1 MSRAETLMLVALGF
15 ALGTLL
21 ALLFGRLVW
30 HMAVRVGSRRM
41 QRQIPSTLVEMQ
53 AERDRLRAECA
64 MLTRKLEIRSDE
76 LKSQLVEQGAELTRE
91 RNRNDMAVEEMRERE
106 AAFLDREQRM
116 GSSHEQTRHLEA
128 ELAARTNA
136 LHDAQARLDES
147 HDAIGRLRHD
157 LANLTNALAD
167 RDNRIAE
174 LQHHLA
180 EQPMHIESALRQE
193 QLNTADR
200 LERRIEELTAL
211 SREIAEQ
218 RYSFNRER
226 HELAALAAGAMEGS
240 PDPGDHIDN
249 GYERAAANFDEVTNQ
264 ERSIDRM
271 LTHAER
277 ETLALAAEVER
288 LEPLRAELPE
298 LAIPDDMRPV
308 SGRLVEPREP
318 EPASF
323 GKLARPSGDEKPQRG
338 LANVVSLAARIRALQ
353 KNITG

>member
-41 QRQIPSTLVEMQ
+41 QRQMPSTLVEMQ

-76 LKSQLVEQGAELTRE
+76 LKSQLVEQSAELTRE
-91 RNRNDMAVEEMRERE
+91 RNRNDLTLEEVRERE
-106 AAFLDREQRM
+106 AALLQREQQM
-116 GSSHEQTRHLEA
+116 GSSHEQTSHLEA

-136 LHDAQARLDES
+136 LHDTQAQLQES
-147 HDAIGRLRHD
+147 HDAITRLRHD
-157 LANLTNALAD
+157 LSELTSVLAERD
-167 RDNRIAE
+167 RRIAE
-174 LQHHLA
+174 LQHHLT
-180 EQPMHIESALRQE
+180 EQPLRIESAMRQE
-193 QLNTADR
+193 QVNTADR

-211 SREIAEQ
+211 SREIAQQ

-226 HELAALAAGAMEGS
+226 HELAALAATVEVA
-240 PDPGDHIDN
+240 PDSGDHVDS
-249 GYERAAANFDEVTNQ
+249 GYERSAANFAEVTNQ

-271 LTHAER
+271 LTAAER
-277 ETLALAAEVER
+277 ETLALAAEVEQ
-288 LEPLRAELPE
+288 LEPLRPE
-298 LAIPDDMRPV
+298 FPQLTVPDDMRPA

-318 EPASF
+318 ELPAF
-323 GKLARPSGDEKPQRG
+323 GTLSRPAGEEKQQRG

>member
-1 MSRAETLMLVALGF
+1 MSRAETLMLIALGF

-30 HMAVRVGSRRM
+30 HAAVRVGSRRM

-64 MLTRKLEIRSDE
+64 MLTRKLEIRSED
-76 LKSQLVEQGAELTRE
+76 LKSQLVEQNAELTRE
-91 RNRNDMAVEEMRERE
+91 RNRNDLAIEEINQRE
-106 AAFLDREQRM
+106 AALAEREHRM
-116 GSSHEQTRHLEA
+116 GSSHEQTSLLET
-128 ELAARTNA
+128 ELATRTNA
-136 LHDAQARLDES
+136 LHDAHARLQE
-147 HDAIGRLRHD
+147 HQDAVSRLKHE

-167 RDNRIAE
+167 RDTRIAE
-174 LQHHLA
+174 LQHHLS
-180 EQPMHIESALRQE
+180 EQPMRIESEMRQE

-200 LERRIEELTAL
+200 LERRIEELTSL
-211 SREIAEQ
+211 SHEIAEQ

-226 HELAALAAGAMEGS
+226 HELAALAAASIEAS
-240 PDPGDHIDN
+240 PDSPHAEDA
-249 GYERAAANFDEVTNQ
+249 YERAAANFEEVTNQ

-288 LEPLRAELPE
+288 LEPLRDEYPQLAVPE
-298 LAIPDDMRPV
+298 DMRPAG
-308 SGRLVEPREP
+308 GRLVEPRDP
-318 EPASF
+318 DPAPF
-323 GKLARPSGDEKPQRG
+323 GKLSRPSGDEKPQRG

>member
-15 ALGTLL
+15 ALGLFL

-41 QRQIPSTLVEMQ
+41 QRQIPSNLVEMQ

-64 MLTRKLEIRSDE
+64 MLTRKLEIRSED
-76 LKSQLVEQGAELTRE
+76 LKSQLVEQSAELTRE
-91 RNRNDMAVEEMRERE
+91 RNRNDLAIEEITQRE
-106 AAFLDREQRM
+106 AAMLDREQRM
-116 GSSHEQTRHLEA
+116 GSSHEQTSLLES
-128 ELAARTNA
+128 ELSTRTNA
-136 LHDAQARLDES
+136 MHDAQARLQES
-147 HDAIGRLRHD
+147 HDAVSRLKHE

-167 RDNRIAE
+167 RDTRIAE
-174 LQHHLA
+174 LQHHLS
-180 EQPMHIESALRQE
+180 EQPMQIESAMRQE
-193 QLNTADR
+193 QVNTADR
-200 LERRIEELTAL
+200 LERRIDELTAL

-226 HELAALAAGAMEGS
+226 HELAALASAAMDPP
-240 PDPGDHIDN
+240 PDTDDLGN
-249 GYERAAANFDEVTNQ
+249 AYERAAANFEEVTNQ

-288 LEPLRAELPE
+288 LEPLRAEYPQLAVPE
-298 LAIPDDMRPV
+298 DMRTT

-318 EPASF
+318 DPASF
-323 GKLARPSGDEKPQRG
+323 GKLSRSASEEKPQRG

>member
-1 MSRAETLMLVALGF
+1 MSRAETVMLIALGF

-30 HMAVRVGSRRM
+30 HAAVRVGSRRM
-41 QRQIPSTLVEMQ
+41 QRQMPSTLVEMQ

-64 MLTRKLEIRSDE
+64 MLTRKLEIRSED
-76 LKSQLVEQGAELTRE
+76 LKSQLVEQSAELTRE
-91 RNRNDMAVEEMRERE
+91 RNRNDLALEEIRERE
-106 AAFLDREQRM
+106 AALLEREQRM
-116 GSSHEQTRHLEA
+116 GSSHEQTSLLES
-128 ELAARTNA
+128 ELATRTNA
-136 LHDAQARLDES
+136 LHDAQARLQES
-147 HDAIGRLRHD
+147 HEAINRLKHE

-167 RDNRIAE
+167 RDTRIAE
-174 LQHHLA
+174 LQHHLS
-180 EQPMHIESALRQE
+180 EQPMRIETAMRQE

-226 HELAALAAGAMEGS
+226 HELAALAAASIETLQES
-240 PDPGDHIDN
+240 HDAEEAD
-249 GYERAAANFDEVTNQ
+249 ERNVANFEEVTNQ

-288 LEPLRAELPE
+288 LEPLRAEYPQLTV
-298 LAIPDDMRPV
+298 PDDMRPT

-318 EPASF
+318 EPSF
-323 GKLARPSGDEKPQRG
+323 GQLSRSVGDEKPQRG

>member
-1 MSRAETLMLVALGF
+1 MLIALGF

-30 HMAVRVGSRRM
+30 HAAVRVGSRRM

-64 MLTRKLEIRSDE
+64 MLTRKLEIRSED
-76 LKSQLVEQGAELTRE
+76 LKAQLVEQNAELTRE
-91 RNRNDMAVEEMRERE
+91 RNRNDIALEEIQKRE
-106 AAFLDREQRM
+106 AALAEREQRI
-116 GSSHEQTRHLEA
+116 GNSHEQTSLLES
-128 ELAARTNA
+128 ELATRTNA
-136 LHDAQARLDES
+136 LHDAQSRLQES
-147 HDAIGRLRHD
+147 LDAITRLKHE

-167 RDNRIAE
+167 RDTRIAE
-174 LQHHLA
+174 LQHHLS
-180 EQPMHIESALRQE
+180 EQPIRIESAMRQE
-193 QLNTADR
+193 QLNTADK

-226 HELAALAAGAMEGS
+226 HELAALAAATMDPP
-240 PDPGDHIDN
+240 PDAHHADDA
-249 GYERAAANFDEVTNQ
+249 YERASANFEEVTNQ

-288 LEPLRAELPE
+288 LEPLRAEYPQLTVPE
-298 LAIPDDMRPV
+298 DMRPA
-308 SGRLVEPREP
+308 SGRLVEPRDP
-318 EPASF
+318 EPPPPF
-323 GKLARPSGDEKPQRG
+323 GKLSRSSGDEKPQRG

>member
-1 MSRAETLMLVALGF
+1 MLVALGF

-41 QRQIPSTLVEMQ
+41 QRQMPSTLVEMQ

-76 LKSQLVEQGAELTRE
+76 LKSQLVEQSAELTRE
-91 RNRNDMAVEEMRERE
+91 RNRSDLVLEEMRERE
-106 AAFLDREQRM
+106 AALMEREQRM
-116 GSSHEQTRHLEA
+116 GSSHQQADHLEA
-128 ELAARTNA
+128 ELAARTNT
-136 LHDAQARLDES
+136 LHDAQARLQES
-147 HDAIGRLRHD
+147 HDAIVRLRQE
-157 LANLTNALAD
+157 LSNVTSALAD
-167 RDNRIAE
+167 RDGHIAD
-174 LQHHLA
+174 LQQHLS
-180 EQPMHIESALRQE
+180 EQPVRIESARRQE
-193 QLNTADR
+193 QMNTADR
-200 LERRIEELTAL
+200 LERRIEELTTL

-226 HELAALAAGAMEGS
+226 HELAALAAASIDGS
-240 PDPGDHIDN
+240 PDSVDRTDN
-249 GYERAAANFDEVTNQ
+249 SYELAAANFEEVTNQ

-271 LTHAER
+271 LTAAER

-288 LEPLRAELPE
+288 LEPLRTEYPE
-298 LAIPDDMRPV
+298 LSVPEDMRPAG
-308 SGRLVEPREP
+308 GRLVEPREP
-318 EPASF
+318 ELPAF
-323 GKLARPSGDEKPQRG
+323 GKLSRSAGDEKPQRG

>member
-15 ALGTLL
+15 SLGILL
-21 ALLFGRLVW
+21 ALLFGRLFW

-64 MLTRKLEIRSDE
+64 MLTRKLEIRSED
-76 LKSQLVEQGAELTRE
+76 LKSQLVEQSAELTRE
-91 RNRNDMAVEEMRERE
+91 RNRNDITMEEIRERE
-106 AAFLDREQRM
+106 AALAEREQRM
-116 GSSHEQTRHLEA
+116 GSSHEQTLHLES

-136 LHDAQARLDES
+136 LHETQAHLEES
-147 HDAIGRLRHD
+147 HDAIARLKQE

-167 RDNRIAE
+167 RDTRIAE
-174 LQHHLA
+174 LQHHLS
-180 EQPMHIESALRQE
+180 EQPMRIESAMREE

-200 LERRIEELTAL
+200 LERRIEELTTL

-226 HELAALAAGAMEGS
+226 HELAALAAASMEGS
-240 PDPGDHIDN
+240 PESSEHLEQ
-249 GYERAAANFDEVTNQ
+249 GYERAAANFEEVTNQ

-288 LEPLRAELPE
+288 LEPLRAEYPQLTV
-298 LAIPDDMRPV
+298 PDDMRPA

-318 EPASF
+318 EMPPF
-323 GKLARPSGDEKPQRG
+323 GKASRPVSDEKPQRG